1 MSFEQLATKYRL
13 PKQDFWKYLQLRSC
27 IMSAQQKLPL
37 SPQTELQRLMQD
49 NQGAGGGAS
58 RYYSLIRQSH
68 PPKLEGL
75 ESMGG
80 GYTGRDSYGE
90 VGGNYQILT

>member
-13 PKQDFWKYLQLRSC
+13 PKQDFWEYLQLRSC

-75 ESMGG
+75 QRAWEE
-80 GYTGRDSYGE
+80 DIQGE
-90 VGGNYQILT
+90 IVMEKWEEITRS